1 MLDPDGVPAEA
12 DWERVWESVIGRSTE
27 LVTEPDGV
35 TETDAVIAI
44 VVEGDTELDLEGVV
58 VGLTEAVAADV
69 SVAVLGIDAVVLRE
83 IDELPDALLVTDA
96 DAEDDAVGTAVGVA
110 DCDAPLL
117 DWVALLVDAMV
128 AVDVLARD
136 SVADSCTEVVCV
148 TMAD

>member
-1 MLDPDGVPAEA
+1 MLDPEGVPAEA

-44 VVEGDTELDLEGVV
+44 VVEGDTELDLEGVM

-69 SVAVLGIDAVVLRE
+69 SVAVLGIDAVVLCE

>member
-44 VVEGDTELDLEGVV
+44 VVEGDTELDLEGVM

>member
-44 VVEGDTELDLEGVV
+44 VVEGDTELDLEGVM
-58 VGLTEAVAADV
+58 VGLTEAVVADV